1 MTDTRSGL
9 PAATAR
15 ASQVEYPTCPR
26 RGPLR
31 AVILAAT
38 GQDVRLCANCASCES
53 LIAPGMDLG
62 LGEMVRAAARNDSSV
77 LTCASLWA
85 CEDLLL
91 RPIPCQ
97 AGLSIPAIVIA
108 LQREA
113 ELRGLAPDSVDASR

>member
-1 MTDTRSGL
+1 MTDERRL
-9 PAATAR
+9 PPAAATR
-15 ASQVEYPTCPR
+15 AVQVDFPTCAR

-31 AVILAAT
+31 AIILAAT
-38 GQDVRLCANCASCES
+38 GQDVLRCASCTSCEG
-53 LIAPGMDLG
+53 LVEPGMDLS
-62 LGEMVRAAARNDSSV
+62 LGEVVRAAARNDSRA

-97 AGLSIPAIVIA
+97 AGLSLAAIVIT

-113 ELRGLAPDSVDASR
+113 ELRGLTPDLGAVSR